1 MGWLS
6 WSSFSSYGQHRKRC
20 ADQSNLHGVYSIS
33 RVFATQENFPK
44 YFVNIIGDDS
54 FCLDMGSSSC
64 TYKGALSNI
73 SLEEIPIIFFK
84 LHVFLSIFCPW
95 LNFVTLRFFF
105 WTSLHSA
112 QLRMCSRQFP
122 GTEGWNSP
130 KSFWLFHH
138 RPQVKK
144 SEDSYYLCP
153 LAQCGLVHLVEFG
166 FIWLSLVWCSAHVPF
181 LAHSVWLYGSPRET
195 QRPWESLSTNLF
207 NVSSPACPTLI
218 LKREQ
223 INSPFI

>member
-1 MGWLS
+1 MANIGSAALIS
-6 WSSFSSYGQHRKRC
+6 QISMESIPLAGFSLPKR
-20 ADQSNLHGVYSIS
+20 IS
-33 RVFATQENFPK
+33 P
-44 YFVNIIGDDS
+44 NIIGDNS
-54 FCLDMGSSSC
+54 VCLDMGSSSC
-64 TYKGALSNI
+64 TYKRALSNF
-73 SLEEIPIIFFK
+73 SLEAIPIIFFK
-84 LHVFLSIFCPW
+84 FHVFFEAHFVLW

-144 SEDSYYLCP
+144 IRRFLLFVSSGTVRFG
-153 LAQCGLVHLVEFG
+153 AFG

>member
-1 MGWLS
+1 MFSVKHILS
-6 WSSFSSYGQHRKRC
+6 YDWILSRWDFSFEPPYIVHSSECAPDNFLAPKVEIHQSLFGFSIT
-20 ADQSNLHGVYSIS
+20 D
-33 RVFATQENFPK
+33 
-44 YFVNIIGDDS
+44 
-54 FCLDMGSSSC
+54 
-64 TYKGALSNI
+64 
-73 SLEEIPIIFFK
+73 
-84 LHVFLSIFCPW
+84 
-95 LNFVTLRFFF
+95 
-105 WTSLHSA
+105 
-112 QLRMCSRQFP
+112 
-122 GTEGWNSP
+122 
-130 KSFWLFHH
+130 
-138 RPQVKK
+138 QVKK

-153 LAQCGLVHLVEFG
+153 LAQCGLVHLVSFG

>member
-1 MGWLS
+1 MANIGSTVLIS
-6 WSSFSSYGQHRKRC
+6 QISMESIPLAGFLLPKR
-20 ADQSNLHGVYSIS
+20 IS
-33 RVFATQENFPK
+33 P
-44 YFVNIIGDDS
+44 NIIGDNS

-64 TYKGALSNI
+64 TYKRALSNI

-84 LHVFLSIFCPW
+84 FHVFFEAHFVLW

-138 RPQVKK
+138 RP
-144 SEDSYYLCP
+144 SEKIRRFLLFVSSGTVRFG
-153 LAQCGLVHLVEFG
+153 AFG

>member
-1 MGWLS
+1 MANIGSTVLIS
-6 WSSFSSYGQHRKRC
+6 QISMESIPLAGFLLPKR
-20 ADQSNLHGVYSIS
+20 IS
-33 RVFATQENFPK
+33 P
-44 YFVNIIGDDS
+44 NIIGDNS

-64 TYKGALSNI
+64 TYKRALSNI

-84 LHVFLSIFCPW
+84 FHVFFEAHFVLW

-138 RPQVKK
+138 RPQVNKNLK
-144 SEDSYYLCP
+144 IPTICVLWHSAVWCIWF
-153 LAQCGLVHLVEFG
+153 HLVE
-166 FIWLSLVWCSAHVPF
+166 LSLVFCSCSISCPLC
-181 LAHSVWLYGSPRET
+181 LALRIPKGDTAPLGIALNK
-195 QRPWESLSTNLF
+195 PL
-207 NVSSPACPTLI
+207 
-218 LKREQ
+218 
-223 INSPFI
+223 